1 MSRYLSY
8 KLRLIAKNVS
18 RELRKNPT
26 ESEAILWEYLRN
38 RRFKGYKFRRQH
50 PFIIDLG
57 GNTTFFIAD
66 FFCHELSIVIE
77 LDGIIHDFQ
86 YKKDWER
93 TQLLESMGLSV
104 LRFKN
109 EMINTNIQSV
119 LEEISAF
126 TTIKSFHQLS
136 SKQIE

>member
-1 MSRYLSY
+1 MSRYLSNE
-8 KLRLIAKNVS
+8 LRSVAKNIF

-50 PFIIDLG
+50 PFFIDLG
-57 GNTTFFIAD
+57 GNTTFFIVD
-66 FFCHELSIVIE
+66 FYCDELKIIIE
-77 LDGIIHDFQ
+77 LDGMIHEFQ
-86 YKKDWER
+86 HQKDQER

-109 EMINTNIQSV
+109 ELINTNTQSV
-119 LEEISAF
+119 LDEISAF
-126 TTIKSFHQLS
+126 ITKKGSH
-136 SKQIE
+136 